1 MRARHL
7 IAIGLTP
14 VALAACQAE
23 PEPPAA
29 ATPEAATASL
39 NEWLDARFEESL
51 EFSPM
56 TKTEL
61 GRQED
66 NDRLD
71 PVSEGELDEQHEW
84 LRASVAELR
93 QIFDREQLTSE
104 GQTSYDL
111 WIDRYQRAEAA
122 LPWRRHIYLFNQM
135 RGAHSSLPQFL
146 INTHRVADEDD
157 MTGYIARLR
166 DTGRY
171 ISGLVE
177 RARLASAEGIRAPRF
192 AYEIVLREARAVIT
206 GAPFDDSSGEPSPL
220 WADANAK
227 IDALLQDEIIG
238 PVRASELRAEAG
250 SMLTNHVAPA
260 YEGLIGWLEDD
271 IAETSEIARGVWALP
286 DGDAF
291 YAQML
296 RSQTT
301 TDMTAD
307 EIHALGLAEVE
318 RIHGEMEAIIEAVE
332 FDGTLD
338 EFFEFVRT
346 DPQFF
351 LPNTDEGRETYLE
364 TAREHLATMR
374 ERLPDYFGIL
384 PRGPLEVRRVEA
396 FRERDGGAAH
406 YRIGSPDGSRA
417 AIYYV
422 HLSDMAA
429 APLTD
434 IENIAYHEGVPGHHL
449 QLTIAQE
456 LEGLPRF
463 RTRPAYTAYIE
474 GWGLYSEWLAKEMGA
489 YESPYTD
496 FGRLQGELWRAIR
509 LVVDTGLHSLRWTQA
524 EAVDYAAANSA
535 VSRGEIESEVRR
547 YLVLPGQAT
556 TYKIGMLKIQELRER
571 AETALGDDFDIR
583 DFHDV
588 VLGGGA
594 MPLNILERR
603 VDDWI
608 ASRV

>member
-1 MRARHL
+1 MRRRRL
-7 IAIGLTP
+7 VAICLTP
-14 VALAACQAE
+14 FVLAACE
-23 PEPPAA
+23 EGVEPPAA
-29 ATPEAATASL
+29 LTPEAATARL

-51 EFSPM
+51 DFSPM
-56 TKTEL
+56 TKTDL
-61 GRQED
+61 GRKED

-84 LRASVAELR
+84 LRGTVADLR
-93 QIFDREQLTSE
+93 ESFDRESLTSE

-111 WIDRYQRAEAA
+111 WIEGYEQAEAA
-122 LPWRRHIYLFNQM
+122 LPWRRHWYLFNQM

-146 INTHRVADEDD
+146 INTHLVADEDD
-157 MTGYIARLR
+157 ITGYISRLR

-171 ISGLVE
+171 LGGLVE

-192 AYEIVLREARAVIT
+192 AYEIVLREARAVIA
-206 GAPFDDSSGEPSPL
+206 GAPFDDSTGEPSPL

-227 IDALLQDEIIG
+227 IDALLHDETIG
-238 PVRASELRAEAG
+238 PVRASELRAEVE
-250 SMLTNHVAPA
+250 SMLRDHVAPA
-260 YEGLIGWLEDD
+260 YEGLIAWLEDD
-271 IAETSEIARGVWALP
+271 IAETDEVARGVWALP

-291 YAQML
+291 YAHAL
-296 RSQTT
+296 RAQTT

-318 RIHGEMEAIIEAVE
+318 RIHGEMEAIVE
-332 FDGTLD
+332 TVGFDGTLD

-364 TAREHLATMR
+364 TAREHLATMQQ
-374 ERLPDYFGIL
+374 RLPDYFGLL
-384 PRGPLEVRRVEA
+384 PEGPLDVRRVEA

-406 YRIGSPDGSRA
+406 YRLGSPDGSRPG
-417 AIYYV
+417 IYYV

-434 IENIAYHEGVPGHHL
+434 IENIAYHEGVPGHHM
-449 QLTIAQE
+449 QLAIAQE
-456 LEGLPRF
+456 LDNLPLF

-474 GWGLYSEWLAKEMGA
+474 GWGLYAEWLAKEMGA
-489 YESPYTD
+489 YENPYTD

-509 LVVDTGLHSLRWTQA
+509 LVVDTGLHSLRWTQQD
-524 EAVDYAAANSA
+524 AVDYAAANSA

-571 AETALGDDFDIR
+571 AEAALGDEFDIR
-583 DFHDV
+583 DYHDI

-608 ASRV
+608 AKEM